1 VRTLEISASVNYW
14 WASGA
19 QRVVVQATDLFKRIR
34 GITR

>member
-19 QRVVVQATDLFKRIR
+19 RQVVVQAADVFKRIR
-34 GITR
+34 GISR